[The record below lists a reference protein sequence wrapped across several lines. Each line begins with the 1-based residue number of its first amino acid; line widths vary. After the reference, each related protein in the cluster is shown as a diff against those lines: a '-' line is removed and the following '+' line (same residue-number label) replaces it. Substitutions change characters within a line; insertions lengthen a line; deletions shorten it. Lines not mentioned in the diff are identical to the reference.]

1 MEKKKT
7 VVKQKHNGEKP
18 LRNKR
23 SNLTDENGANNK
35 EEIII
40 YFCWEVICLEL
51 QNVIKSVKE
60 HHGFKNDQS
69 HSEQS
74 PCKNFIFE
82 QFMKNGTFFVF
93 TVNSESF

>member
-23 SNLTDENGANNK
+23 SNLIVENGANNK

-40 YFCWEVICLEL
+40 HI
-51 QNVIKSVKE
+51 
-60 HHGFKNDQS
+60 
-69 HSEQS
+69 
-74 PCKNFIFE
+74 
-82 QFMKNGTFFVF
+82 
-93 TVNSESF
+93 